1 MSAADTAEYRIAHL
15 RDRLAS
21 EDIAELGVRI
31 EQRGASVM
39 VYGTVSSSACRTE
52 ILRIAQE
59 ELAGLPLRED
69 LVVASANP
77 PDHSEELS

>member
-31 EQRGASVM
+31 EQRGTGV
-39 VYGTVSSSACRTE
+39 VLYGTVASADCRAE
-52 ILRIAQE
+52 ILRIARE
-59 ELAGLPLRED
+59 ELAGLPLHED
-69 LVVASANP
+69 LVVVRADA
-77 PDHSEELS
+77 PDHPEELL